1 MTNYKYFTF
10 EQSKFKKDFVV
21 RNQKSRQKTTSPVE
35 LDFYKFLN
43 NSNFG
48 IDCRNNI
55 DYCSFE
61 PIYDEISEIGYIKQF
76 DSIFYN
82 EKYRDFSDINL
93 VKEELNEKYN
103 QLILTLDKNDPI
115 YEVRK
120 YSLERRREVDLDSIN
135 SMSVHRKKIGKKKLF
150 MKLKKKLKIPQNQKQ
165 QK

>member
-1 MTNYKYFTF
+1 M
-10 EQSKFKKDFVV
+10 
-21 RNQKSRQKTTSPVE
+21 
-35 LDFYKFLN
+35 
-43 NSNFG
+43 
-48 IDCRNNI
+48 
-55 DYCSFE
+55 
-61 PIYDEISEIGYIKQF
+61 
-76 DSIFYN
+76 
-82 EKYRDFSDINL
+82 
-93 VKEELNEKYN
+93 KEELNEKYN

>member
-1 MTNYKYFTF
+1 M
-10 EQSKFKKDFVV
+10 V